1 MDFGTWSPSHTI
13 LVIVVVVGFVGQVVV
28 LFYRTGQTEKRVDKL
43 AADIRQ
49 QREDFIHAIERLEE
63 RTDKRFVEV
72 NQQIIGLGLEMSQQI
87 TGLRSE
93 MNQQITGLRS
103 EMNQRISEVRDE
115 ISGVRDEISK
125 LNQNHIEHLTHHHNN

>member
-1 MDFGTWSPSHTI
+1 MDFSAWSPSHTI
-13 LVIVVVVGFVGQVVV
+13 LVVVGIIGFIGQVAVF
-28 LFYRTGQTEKRVDKL
+28 FYRIGQSEKRTDK
-43 AADIRQ
+43 I
-49 QREDFIHAIERLEE
+49 EDLIIKQSETFFNAIERLEE

-72 NQQIIGLGLEMSQQI
+72 
-87 TGLRSE
+87 
-93 MNQQITGLRS
+93 NQQITGLRS

>member
-13 LVIVVVVGFVGQVVV
+13 LVIVVVVGFVGQVAV

-43 AADIRQ
+43 AADLHQ
-49 QREDFIHAIERLEE
+49 QGETFIHAIERLEE

-93 MNQQITGLRS
+93 MNQ
-103 EMNQRISEVRDE
+103 RISEVRDE
-115 ISGVRDEISK
+115 IAGFRTEMSK